1 MSIISEFFLFFFRE
15 EAMKIHKILDRCLLL
30 AVVLSICIFVLYPI
44 FSVFRMSLFDNGEF
58 TFKYYHDI
66 LSRKNLTLIRN
77 SMWVTMFSSSLTTFF
92 SFIIALYVFVSSP
105 RTRYFM
111 RSALMLTMISP
122 PFVSALALIM
132 LFGRRG
138 LITYGILGL
147 SVNPYGWQG
156 IVILQTISGISFAA
170 LMLSGT
176 LQNIDI
182 RQIMASR
189 DLGAN
194 PLQTLRT
201 IVIPAAWPG
210 ILSVF
215 FILFTMNL
223 ADFGTPIIIGGR
235 YKVLATEA
243 YLQML
248 SSSSLGKPAAIS
260 MLMIPPAIA
269 AFYFYRKN
277 ISKAGNSSDGSRL
290 SSSED
295 YVYELPGYIKSVLLA
310 VVAVFFAIMI
320 LKYSNIFLSTVSN
333 TATGKIRFTS
343 KYIMDLP
350 KGKIESFWRSIIY
363 SATAGSIASFVGV
376 LLSYYTHRRGL
387 RGMKIVEFAASLPYI
402 IPGTFFGL
410 GYVAA
415 FSSQPF
421 LLRGTAWIII
431 FNFAFRQISV
441 SNKSANAEFDTID
454 RKIEL
459 AARDLGASNLQVL
472 FGIIIPMLRST
483 FLTCFI
489 TTFTASMT
497 AVGAVVFL
505 ISPGTNVASVEMFQ
519 SIENGLYG
527 VGSVQAV
534 MIIAVTVTVN
544 LIAMFLLDEKRGRK
558 NQIKE
563 T

>member
-1 MSIISEFFLFFFRE
+1 
-15 EAMKIHKILDRCLLL
+15 
-30 AVVLSICIFVLYPI
+30 
-44 FSVFRMSLFDNGEF
+44 
-58 TFKYYHDI
+58 
-66 LSRKNLTLIRN
+66 
-77 SMWVTMFSSSLTTFF
+77 
-92 SFIIALYVFVSSP
+92 
-105 RTRYFM
+105 
-111 RSALMLTMISP
+111 
-122 PFVSALALIM
+122 
-132 LFGRRG
+132 
-138 LITYGILGL
+138 
-147 SVNPYGWQG
+147 
-156 IVILQTISGISFAA
+156 
-170 LMLSGT
+170 MLSGT

-277 ISKAGNSSDGSRL
+277 ISKAGNSSDGSKL

>member
-1 MSIISEFFLFFFRE
+1 
-15 EAMKIHKILDRCLLL
+15 
-30 AVVLSICIFVLYPI
+30 
-44 FSVFRMSLFDNGEF
+44 
-58 TFKYYHDI
+58 
-66 LSRKNLTLIRN
+66 
-77 SMWVTMFSSSLTTFF
+77 
-92 SFIIALYVFVSSP
+92 
-105 RTRYFM
+105 
-111 RSALMLTMISP
+111 
-122 PFVSALALIM
+122 
-132 LFGRRG
+132 
-138 LITYGILGL
+138 
-147 SVNPYGWQG
+147 
-156 IVILQTISGISFAA
+156 
-170 LMLSGT
+170 
-176 LQNIDI
+176 
-182 RQIMASR
+182 
-189 DLGAN
+189 
-194 PLQTLRT
+194 
-201 IVIPAAWPG
+201 
-210 ILSVF
+210 
-215 FILFTMNL
+215 
-223 ADFGTPIIIGGR
+223 
-235 YKVLATEA
+235 
-243 YLQML
+243 
-248 SSSSLGKPAAIS
+248 
-260 MLMIPPAIA
+260 
-269 AFYFYRKN
+269 
-277 ISKAGNSSDGSRL
+277 
-290 SSSED
+290 
-295 YVYELPGYIKSVLLA
+295 
-310 VVAVFFAIMI
+310 
-320 LKYSNIFLSTVSN
+320 
-333 TATGKIRFTS
+333 
-343 KYIMDLP
+343 
-350 KGKIESFWRSIIY
+350 
-363 SATAGSIASFVGV
+363 
-376 LLSYYTHRRGL
+376 
-387 RGMKIVEFAASLPYI
+387 MKIVEFAASLPYI